1 MAWDLFSEKEFMNQI
16 VQLALASAN
25 QGDKNKA
32 MEYIRQALASDAK
45 DVDAWLVLSAIVDQE
60 DRKRQCLNRVLS
72 LEPTNQI
79 AREELLEMDRAA
91 MGNFSS
97 TSSTI
102 SQSTTSF
109 SQPPAIP
116 LPSDKSPTSQT
127 QNNISSSIPR
137 EERPRN
143 SSGSTTISKGREKP
157 QVFRY
162 PIYILAATYLIVF
175 VFGCFSVLA
184 IQETTAFLLSCGL
197 FLLTLLSVWIVSAKV
212 EVGESGITTSRL
224 FGLNKA
230 QVKWAEIASVN
241 SKAMGQVLELVTK
254 KGSSVKVTSQV
265 SGYSTIVGILRE
277 RRPDLFNLTSSNVYA
292 GSSTYVAEGN
302 RDAGPSTA
310 SFSGGKT
317 FTKGMWRT
325 FGSYIIVVPF
335 FLISVWTVFT
345 DERYTVGASIAAAFC
360 LFLIVSPF
368 FEITELKV
376 EGSKITLTS
385 MFDEKEITASQVS
398 EVRMKT
404 VRRRSAVYHFPVLVT
419 DKRKEYALQGF
430 PVGDEILY
438 GFLLNWWNA
447 YRYKK

>member
-1 MAWDLFSEKEFMNQI
+1 MNQI
-16 VQLALASAN
+16 VQLGLAAAN

-97 TSSTI
+97 SPSTI
-102 SQSTTSF
+102 SQSA
-109 SQPPAIP
+109 QPATA
-116 LPSDKSPTSQT
+116 LPSENPLTSQK
-127 QNNISSSIPR
+127 NNVSSSAMR

-162 PIYILAATYLIVF
+162 PIYILVATYLIVF

-184 IQETTAFLLSCGL
+184 IQETTAFLVSCGL
-197 FLLTLLSVWIVSAKV
+197 FLVTLLSVWIVSAKV

-230 QVKWAEIASVN
+230 QVNWAEIASVN
-241 SKAMGQVLELVTK
+241 SKAMGQVLELATK
-254 KGSSVKVTSQV
+254 KGSSVKITSQV
-265 SGYSTIVGILRE
+265 SGYSTIVRLLRE

-292 GSSTYVAEGN
+292 GSSMHVAEGN

-335 FLISVWTVFT
+335 FLISVWTIFT

-385 MFDEKEITASQVS
+385 MFDEKEIAASQVS

-404 VRRRSAVYHFPVLVT
+404 VRRRSAVYHFPVLIT

-447 YRYKK
+447 YRYKR

>member
-1 MAWDLFSEKEFMNQI
+1 MNQI
-16 VQLALASAN
+16 VQLGLAAAN

-97 TSSTI
+97 SPSTI
-102 SQSTTSF
+102 SQSA
-109 SQPPAIP
+109 QPATA
-116 LPSDKSPTSQT
+116 LPSENPLTSQK
-127 QNNISSSIPR
+127 NNVSSSAMR

-162 PIYILAATYLIVF
+162 PIYILVATYLIVF

-184 IQETTAFLLSCGL
+184 IQETTAFLVSCGL
-197 FLLTLLSVWIVSAKV
+197 FLVTLLSVWIVSAKV
-212 EVGESGITTSRL
+212 EVSESGIVTSRL

-230 QVKWAEIASVN
+230 QVNWAEIASVN
-241 SKAMGQVLELVTK
+241 SKAMGQVLELATK
-254 KGSSVKVTSQV
+254 KGASVKITSQV
-265 SGYSTIVGILRE
+265 SGYSTIVRILRE

-292 GSSTYVAEGN
+292 GSSMHVAEGN

-335 FLISVWTVFT
+335 FLISVWTIFT

-404 VRRRSAVYHFPVLVT
+404 VRRRSAVYHFPVLIT

-430 PVGDEILY
+430 PVGNEILY

-447 YRYKK
+447 YRYKR

>member
-1 MAWDLFSEKEFMNQI
+1 MNQI
-16 VQLALASAN
+16 VQLGLAAAN

-97 TSSTI
+97 SPSTI
-102 SQSTTSF
+102 SQSA
-109 SQPPAIP
+109 QPATA
-116 LPSDKSPTSQT
+116 LPSENPLTSQK
-127 QNNISSSIPR
+127 NNVSSSAMR

-162 PIYILAATYLIVF
+162 PIYILVATYLIVF

-184 IQETTAFLLSCGL
+184 IQETTAFLVSCGL
-197 FLLTLLSVWIVSAKV
+197 FLVTLLSVWIVSAKV
-212 EVGESGITTSRL
+212 EVSESGIVTSRL

-230 QVKWAEIASVN
+230 QVNWAEIASVN
-241 SKAMGQVLELVTK
+241 SKAMGQVLELATK
-254 KGSSVKVTSQV
+254 KGASVKITSQV
-265 SGYSTIVGILRE
+265 SGYSTIVRLLRE

-292 GSSTYVAEGN
+292 GSSMHVAEGN

-335 FLISVWTVFT
+335 FLISVWTIFT

-385 MFDEKEITASQVS
+385 MFDEKEIAASQVS

-404 VRRRSAVYHFPVLVT
+404 VRRRSAVYHFPVLIT

-447 YRYKK
+447 YRYKR